1 MDLWTPPSYT
11 QSWIWMKYKVLC
23 ACALYFLNASSGMP
37 FSTFSHQSL
46 SPNLQ
51 CFYQVLWNIGTQDI
65 PVTFSK
71 AVCLSGQN
79 VKSLLTALVIA
90 YLQFVEKQPGMLS
103 IKTPTRKIS
112 SIKKKKKGWDN
123 FLRTTISKEKHFKH
137 RG

>member
-1 MDLWTPPSYT
+1 
-11 QSWIWMKYKVLC
+11 MKYKVLC

-51 CFYQVLWNIGTQDI
+51 CFYQVLWNTGTQDI

-112 SIKKKKKGWDN
+112 SIKKKKKRMRQLFTNYN
-123 FLRTTISKEKHFKH
+123 FKRKTFQTQRII
-137 RG
+137 GNN

>member
-1 MDLWTPPSYT
+1 
-11 QSWIWMKYKVLC
+11 MKYKVLC

-51 CFYQVLWNIGTQDI
+51 CFYQVLWNTGTQDI

-112 SIKKKKKGWDN
+112 SIKKKKKDETTFYELQFQKKNISNTEDN
-123 FLRTTISKEKHFKH
+123 R
-137 RG
+137 